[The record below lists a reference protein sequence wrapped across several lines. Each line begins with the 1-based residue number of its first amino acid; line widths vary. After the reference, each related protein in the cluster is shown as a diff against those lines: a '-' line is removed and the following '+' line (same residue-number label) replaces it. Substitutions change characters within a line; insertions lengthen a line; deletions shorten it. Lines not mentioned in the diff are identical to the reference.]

1 MAIFSE
7 AQRAG
12 LGELRRRQTH
22 AEAHDLT
29 PAQRIELASTM
40 MRGLPA
46 PSIPGR
52 ERATDE
58 PPELWLRLA
67 AHFRECGAK

>member
-12 LGELRRRQTH
+12 LEELRRRQTY

-40 MRGLPA
+40 MRGLSA
-46 PSIPGR
+46 PVVPGH
-52 ERATDE
+52 ERPTDE
-58 PPELWLRLA
+58 PPEIWLRLM
-67 AHFRECGAK
+67 AHFRECGPK